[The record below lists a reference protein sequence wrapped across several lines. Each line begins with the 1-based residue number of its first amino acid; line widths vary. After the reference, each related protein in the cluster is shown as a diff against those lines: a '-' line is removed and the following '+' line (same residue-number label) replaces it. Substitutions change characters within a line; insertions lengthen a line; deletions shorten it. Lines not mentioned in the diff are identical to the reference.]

1 MYKRTTCICVQL
13 LYKII
18 TVHISISCQNN
29 NIFTRHKFNR
39 CLLGL
44 LFFSF
49 PSFYFLFFC
58 SFRHSLTPLQ
68 CCVCIVQVVQMY
80 RLLLYNKHY
89 FYGFFKYLLFD
100 LFRPHRPLPPPRAN
114 TWTFIVFFFLPH
126 LFLSFLRFAGDG
138 NGQKKKRSKVCKVW
152 TGKWNDEVT
161 LKFLEK
167 FH

>member
-100 LFRPHRPLPPPRAN
+100 LFRPPSPPAPCKHLN
-114 TWTFIVFFFLPH
+114 LHCIFLFTA
-126 LFLSFLRFAGDG
+126 LILVILEIRRGW
-138 NGQKKKRSKVCKVW
+138 QWEEKKIRNKVCKVW
-152 TGKWNDEVT
+152 TGK
-161 LKFLEK
+161 
-167 FH
+167 